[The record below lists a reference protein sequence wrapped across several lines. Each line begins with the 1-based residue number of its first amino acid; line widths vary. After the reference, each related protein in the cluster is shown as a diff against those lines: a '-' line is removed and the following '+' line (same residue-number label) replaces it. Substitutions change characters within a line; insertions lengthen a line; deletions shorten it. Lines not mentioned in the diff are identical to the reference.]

1 MALSI
6 KNREVEELA
15 RELARITKKPITE
28 AVRDSLKREVER
40 ERVIAAAKPN
50 DGMVEAIMEI
60 SRRSAARPII
70 CTASEDE
77 ILDYDEFGVP
87 TQWQLRLR

>member
-15 RELARITKKPITE
+15 RELARLTRKPITE

-40 ERVIAAAKPN
+40 AKVIALSEPRSGDLTGRIAEIANRYSSRPLN
-50 DGMVEAIMEI
+50 DL
-60 SRRSAARPII
+60 
-70 CTASEDE
+70 TEDE
-77 ILDYDEFGVP
+77 ILGYDEFGAP
-87 TQWQLRLR
+87 TK

>member
-15 RELARITKKPITE
+15 RELARLTRKPITE

-40 ERVIAAAKPN
+40 ARVIAAVQPKSGLA
-50 DGMVEAIMEI
+50 EELMEI
-60 SRRSAARPII
+60 GRQVAALPDINDM
-70 CTASEDE
+70 TDDE
-77 ILDYDEFGVP
+77 ILGYDEIGAP
-87 TQWQLRLR
+87 TR

>member
-40 ERVIAAAKPN
+40 AKVIALAAHPQPGLS
-50 DGMVEAIMEI
+50 DELMEI
-60 SRRSAARPII
+60 GRRVAAMPDI
-70 CTASEDE
+70 CDMTDDE
-77 ILDYDEFGVP
+77 ILGYDEFGAP
-87 TQWQLRLR
+87 TR

>member
-28 AVRDSLKREVER
+28 VVRDSLKREIER
-40 ERVIAAAKPN
+40 AKVVALVALTPSRVSRALEIAK
-50 DGMVEAIMEI
+50 
-60 SRRSAARPII
+60 RSAARPILDSR
-70 CTASEDE
+70 TPDE
-77 ILDYDEFGVP
+77 IIGYNERGTFG
-87 TQWQLRLR
+87 